1 MSSHA
6 AIIETTVEATVA
18 ESFAG
23 PSPGELLRRRIR
35 GHAGLLI
42 GSGVLAL
49 IALMAFVAPWLAP
62 QDPFAQDL
70 ASRLIPPIW
79 HDKGNWTHP
88 LGTDMLGRDYLSR
101 VIYGSRI
108 SLLIG
113 FSVMLI
119 SGVIG
124 AVLGIVAGY
133 FGGRTDLVVT
143 YLITVRL
150 SLPVILV
157 ALTTVALA
165 GSSLGMVILVLGL
178 LKWDRYAVVLRSAT
192 QQVRNLDYVTAARA
206 IGCPTW
212 RIIAGEVLPNVSS
225 HLIVVATLEMGSAI
239 LLEAALS
246 FLGLGVQPPAPS
258 WGLMISEAKGY
269 MFFSPWLITI
279 PGLAL
284 FALVLAINLL
294 GDGVRDVTA
303 PEGRS

>member
-1 MSSHA
+1 MS
-6 AIIETTVEATVA
+6 ID
-18 ESFAG
+18 ESSLVGFR
-23 PSPGELLRRRIR
+23 PVRQFTFGEDVWRRYRR
-35 GHAGLLI
+35 NR
-42 GSGVLAL
+42 LAL
-49 IALMAFVAPWLAP
+49 IGMGIVALLVAIAIAAPLIAP
-62 QDPFAQDL
+62 QDPIKVDLNQQWQPPSLRHLFGTDLYGRDL
-70 ASRLIPPIW
+70 ASR
-79 HDKGNWTHP
+79 
-88 LGTDMLGRDYLSR
+88 
-101 VIYGSRI
+101 VIFGARI

-124 AVLGIVAGY
+124 AALGIVAGY

-157 ALTTVALA
+157 ALTTVALV
-165 GSSLGMVILVLGL
+165 GSSLWMVILVLGL

-246 FLGLGVQPPAPS
+246 FLGLGVQPPLPS

-279 PGLAL
+279 PGMAL